1 MSDALKHGVRHF
13 GIAPPSAVPEKMP
26 QRALL
31 SRLAGRSVRE
41 IRSVFGLASFLRN
54 EDRRVLE
61 QVIFPHF
68 LGDRTCQD
76 ILFVGCDWYTKGYG
90 AWFAGKNYWTIEVD
104 PALRKFGAEQHIV
117 DSLQNIPRHFP
128 RGTLDLIICNG
139 VFGWGLDAA
148 SDVEKALRACYD
160 TLRDGGI
167 LLAGVDGVEER
178 RPYALETSDALRA
191 FAPYIFPPLDTA
203 DYLTDTPYRHR
214 FLFFR
219 KPRAGADDRRAL
231 ALLPTPHRARRR
243 RQALE
248 MSDGVGF
255 AIRIGIGSGI
265 GQSLS
270 RILHLAAA
278 ELKHLVGIDSYL
290 TNEDRRVLEEVIF
303 PHFLDDDAYTTVL
316 FVGCSWCTRG
326 YNKLFERRK
335 NYWTIDN
342 ARWKRRYGGKRHIT
356 APLQHLTR
364 HFRPG
369 TIDLIICNGVYGWGL
384 NEHADIEAAFSACH
398 ESLHENGVLI
408 IGWDDVAHLNPC
420 PLPSWQ
426 CLRDFRPFVF
436 PPLGTA
442 EFVTAT
448 AHRHTY
454 SFFRR
459 PHAAELANE
468 SG

>member
-1 MSDALKHGVRHF
+1 ML
-13 GIAPPSAVPEKMP
+13 
-26 QRALL
+26 
-31 SRLAGRSVRE
+31 
-41 IRSVFGLASFLRN
+41 GLASFLRN

-61 QVIFPHF
+61 QIIFPYF
-68 LGDRTCQD
+68 LNDQACQN
-76 ILFVGCDWYTKGYG
+76 ILFVGCDWYTKGYT

-104 PALRKFGAEQHIV
+104 PALRKFGADQHIV
-117 DSLQNIPRHFP
+117 DSLQNVSCHFP

-139 VFGWGLDAA
+139 VFGWGLDTP
-148 SDVEKALRACYD
+148 SDVEKAIGACYD
-160 TLRDGGI
+160 ALRDGGI
-167 LLAGVDGVEER
+167 LVVGVDGVEER

-191 FAPYIFPPLDTA
+191 FAPYTFPPLDTA

-214 FLFFR
+214 FLFFS
-219 KPRAGADDRRAL
+219 KPRVSGDDRQHSAL
-231 ALLPTPHRARRR
+231 AAGSLPSRPVSASTGNERRR
-243 RQALE
+243 WFRNQDWSLGA
-248 MSDGVGF
+248 
-255 AIRIGIGSGI
+255 GI
-265 GQSLS
+265 GQSFS
-270 RILHLAAA
+270 RVLHLAAA

-290 TNEDRRVLEEVIF
+290 TNEDRRVLEKVIF
-303 PHFLDDDAYTTVL
+303 PYFLHDDAYMTVL

-335 NYWTIDN
+335 NYCTIDN

-356 APLQHLTR
+356 APLQDLTR

-384 NEHADIEAAFSACH
+384 NERADIEAAFSACR
-398 ESLHENGVLI
+398 ESLREDGILV

-436 PPLGTA
+436 PPLATA

-459 PHAAELANE
+459 PRAAELADE